1 MTARGKKI
9 VLNSNGV
16 SMPLEAY
23 IKSGVTENHRGKSKK
38 KKMKIRHMQD
48 RIISHTSLIYKLYKR
63 AN

>member
-9 VLNSNGV
+9 VFNSNGV

-38 KKMKIRHMQD
+38 KKNEDKAYARSD
-48 RIISHTSLIYKLYKR
+48 NISY
-63 AN
+63 